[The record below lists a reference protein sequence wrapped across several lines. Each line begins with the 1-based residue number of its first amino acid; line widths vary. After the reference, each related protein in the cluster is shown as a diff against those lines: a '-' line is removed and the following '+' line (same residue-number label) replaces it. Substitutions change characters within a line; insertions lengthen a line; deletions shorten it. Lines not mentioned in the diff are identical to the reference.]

1 MEVEEESDFS
11 DRDLTGES
19 ESDFSDMD
27 LTAHKTKTPKR
38 GLTRLPKMRTAFT
51 NSGGKKHK
59 VTFDELQKFSGEYRS
74 EFSSFFGDLVREHVG
89 FRFLAWKT
97 VPTEVKDKLWEE
109 ITRFY
114 DIDAC
119 RRRFVMTRLGDLL
132 RNFRR
137 KVYAGYIVPNLGK
150 PKKLARIPKRYR
162 SMVEQTDWDKFVT
175 YTQSDEFKDVSNKR
189 KTARSKY
196 VYDHHLGRG
205 GYAYLREKL
214 VQNNELSVD
223 EIPSRALM
231 WRKARENKNGEYK
244 NVDVKDIADKIID
257 TETQI
262 KDGSVNL
269 DPGTDALTLVF
280 GKEKGGYL
288 KGVGYGVTSSR
299 YWQSPRTKGSS
310 KERIAQLEF
319 QLHNERLERGKK
331 DEQIKTLSMQ
341 MAETNNTLNQV
352 LAHLAAQGQTLQICS
367 LSADKMSQTQ
377 VNSLDKHDRSKH
389 KANATASKIVQKEM
403 APTVKSMNN
412 STGSKDNTNVTT
424 SNISSKVVQ
433 TEVTSHANTSKM
445 VQKEM
450 ITENVKTRK
459 KGVLSTQE
467 TSLLGTSSQLESQ
480 ENIHNTHSTN
490 VLEIKCTLY
499 TINMNNCVA
508 YGTIHLS
515 TGKQSIHGVPLQ
527 DNCYRVSIDKVVK
540 EATFLPVES
549 CEVKT
554 VGDALNTF
562 VAWPKYLVKTSQK
575 IPNLSSIQTQNT
587 TTQVAKKQK
596 MCFTTLD
603 DIKKQGARR
612 TRKTL

>member
-1 MEVEEESDFS
+1 
-11 DRDLTGES
+11 
-19 ESDFSDMD
+19 
-27 LTAHKTKTPKR
+27 
-38 GLTRLPKMRTAFT
+38 
-51 NSGGKKHK
+51 
-59 VTFDELQKFSGEYRS
+59 
-74 EFSSFFGDLVREHVG
+74 
-89 FRFLAWKT
+89 
-97 VPTEVKDKLWEE
+97 
-109 ITRFY
+109 
-114 DIDAC
+114 
-119 RRRFVMTRLGDLL
+119 
-132 RNFRR
+132 
-137 KVYAGYIVPNLGK
+137 
-150 PKKLARIPKRYR
+150 
-162 SMVEQTDWDKFVT
+162 
-175 YTQSDEFKDVSNKR
+175 
-189 KTARSKY
+189 
-196 VYDHHLGRG
+196 
-205 GYAYLREKL
+205 
-214 VQNNELSVD
+214 
-223 EIPSRALM
+223 
-231 WRKARENKNGEYK
+231 
-244 NVDVKDIADKIID
+244 
-257 TETQI
+257 
-262 KDGSVNL
+262 
-269 DPGTDALTLVF
+269 
-280 GKEKGGYL
+280 
-288 KGVGYGVTSSR
+288 
-299 YWQSPRTKGSS
+299 
-310 KERIAQLEF
+310 
-319 QLHNERLERGKK
+319 
-331 DEQIKTLSMQ
+331 MQ
-341 MAETNNTLNQV
+341 MEETNNTLNQV

-377 VNSLDKHDRSKH
+377 VNSLDKHDGSKH

-459 KGVLSTQE
+459 KDVLSTQE

-540 EATFLPVES
+540 EAAFLPVES

-575 IPNLSSIQTQNT
+575 IPNLSSIQTQNS
-587 TTQVAKKQK
+587 TTQVTKKQK
-596 MCFTTLD
+596 ICFTTLD
-603 DIKKQGARR
+603 GIKKQGARR